1 MLQCFLSFLNACL
14 LTSYY
19 APFVWKHIFRKVS
32 QIDVLRYFC
41 SSERE
46 LKGQFPISLLSI
58 LTQFCDFVS
67 IQRAGWP
74 TCRCLDWKWNH
85 FTRSTALHFQ
95 CAAAAWASTLC
106 RDFGLPSAW
115 SVTTRE
121 TESTHTSSH
130 LITLYIMDEWGAA
143 ATRGW
148 TEPAGGQEGGGCGDS
163 ADSKTLLPKTSPGA
177 WCCQF
182 KHTFEELA
190 SRRLAPSFKCS
201 PNHPIQPMRRKLQI
215 EWYASDWEREGA

>member
-19 APFVWKHIFRKVS
+19 ALFVWKHIFRKVS

-85 FTRSTALHFQ
+85 FTRSIALHFYLN
-95 CAAAAWASTLC
+95 SLHISN
-106 RDFGLPSAW
+106 GNVKNIVKLPWHQNWEYCFCSG
-115 SVTTRE
+115 S
-121 TESTHTSSH
+121 
-130 LITLYIMDEWGAA
+130 
-143 ATRGW
+143 GW
-148 TEPAGGQEGGGCGDS
+148 HSWNRPVC
-163 ADSKTLLPKTSPGA
+163 
-177 WCCQF
+177 
-182 KHTFEELA
+182 LA
-190 SRRLAPSFKCS
+190 SSFFRANVLKFCTKKS
-201 PNHPIQPMRRKLQI
+201 
-215 EWYASDWEREGA
+215 